1 MVVFIFNISI
11 MTQKSGKRGEVALTA
26 PIFDF
31 QDFKFFVN
39 LSVKNA
45 ITSRKL
51 IFFEVSI
58 FFYFNSLPETIKIE
72 IHSDEADSYEF
83 S

>member
-11 MTQKSGKRGEVALTA
+11 MTQKSGKRGEVALIA

-31 QDFKFFVN
+31 QDFKIYVN

-51 IFFEVSI
+51 FFLSMIFFLILIVSRRQLKLKFI
-58 FFYFNSLPETIKIE
+58 LMG
-72 IHSDEADSYEF
+72 
-83 S
+83 